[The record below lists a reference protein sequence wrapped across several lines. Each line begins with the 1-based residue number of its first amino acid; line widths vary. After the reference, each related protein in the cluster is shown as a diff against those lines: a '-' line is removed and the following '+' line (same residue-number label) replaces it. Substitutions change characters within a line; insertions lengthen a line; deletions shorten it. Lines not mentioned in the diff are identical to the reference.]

1 MINDL
6 ISDSKKE
13 SIKSDNEK
21 ISDFKSCNNKEAI
34 DNYENKIEKKCLNFY
49 ELIKCQD
56 IFEGNRINN
65 NEVKILI
72 EEEKEISEKIKK
84 FSKEKNINEEN
95 GVITLLVLYYI
106 YSKKSEK
113 VNELKFIIN
122 KAKLYIKKILI

>member
-49 ELIKCQD
+49 EFIKSQD
-56 IFEGNRINN
+56 IFEGNWVNN

-72 EEEKEISEKIKK
+72 EKEKEIYVKIKK

-106 YSKKSEK
+106 YSKKTEK